1 MYNKHQDTG
10 NMNISK
16 NQFSNFIKEEIRK
29 TLREDYA
36 TKLYKIEGLLVTDTN
51 KKTQTQIFSDIRSIT
66 GVTTMDANEYVPRM
80 PKKGYIY
87 DRVTIKI
94 DPYPY
99 IKHGTFN
106 IDTIK
111 QIITNINKIKGVV
124 KFVVE
129 NPQLINI
136 GI

>member
-1 MYNKHQDTG
+1 MTRSEF
-10 NMNISK
+10 SK
-16 NQFSNFIKEEIRK
+16 YIKEEIRR

-36 TKLYKIEGLLVTDTN
+36 EKLYKIEGLLVTNTD
-51 KKTQTQIFSDIRSIT
+51 KKTQTQIFSDIHSIT
-66 GVTTMDANEYVPRM
+66 GVTTMDAKEYVSRV
-80 PKKGYIY
+80 PKKGYGY
-87 DRVTIKI
+87 DRVTVKI

-99 IKHGTFN
+99 VKHGKFD

-111 QIITNINKIKGVV
+111 QIIDNINKIKGVV

-129 NPQLINI
+129 DPQLINI

>member
-1 MYNKHQDTG
+1 MTRSEF
-10 NMNISK
+10 SK
-16 NQFSNFIKEEIRK
+16 YIKEEIRK

-36 TKLYKIEGLLVTDTN
+36 EKLYKIEGLLVTNTN

-66 GVTTMDANEYVPRM
+66 GVTTMDAKEYVSRV
-80 PKKGYIY
+80 PKKGYGY

-99 IKHGTFN
+99 VKYGKFD
-106 IDTIK
+106 IDTVK
-111 QIITNINKIKGVV
+111 QIIDNINKIKGVV
-124 KFVVE
+124 KFVVKD
-129 NPQLINI
+129 PQLINI

>member
-1 MYNKHQDTG
+1 MTR
-10 NMNISK
+10 SE
-16 NQFSNFIKEEIRK
+16 FSRYIKEEIRR

-36 TKLYKIEGLLVTDTN
+36 EKLYKIEGLLVTDSN
-51 KKTQTQIFSDIRSIT
+51 KKTQTQTFSDIRSIT
-66 GVTTMDANEYVPRM
+66 GVTTMDAEEYTPRVP
-80 PKKGYIY
+80 KEGYVY
-87 DRVTIKI
+87 NRVLLKV

-99 IKHGTFN
+99 VKNGKFD

-111 QIITNINKIKGVV
+111 QIITNINAIKGVV

-129 NPQLINI
+129 DPQLINI

>member
-1 MYNKHQDTG
+1 MITKSEFKKY
-10 NMNISK
+10 
-16 NQFSNFIKEEIRK
+16 IKEEIRE

-36 TKLYKIEGLLVTDTN
+36 EKLYKIEGLLVTDTN
-51 KKTQTQIFSDIRSIT
+51 KKTQSQTFSDIRSIT
-66 GVTTMDANEYVPRM
+66 GITTMDAKEYIPRL

-87 DRVTIKI
+87 DRVTIKV

-99 IKHGTFN
+99 VKHVKHGKFD

-111 QIITNINKIKGVV
+111 QIITNINNIKGVV

-129 NPQLINI
+129 DPQLINI

>member
-1 MYNKHQDTG
+1 MTRSEF
-10 NMNISK
+10 SK
-16 NQFSNFIKEEIRK
+16 YIKEEIRR

-36 TKLYKIEGLLVTDTN
+36 EKLYKIEGLLVTDTN
-51 KKTQTQIFSDIRSIT
+51 KKTQTQTLSDIRSIT
-66 GVTTMDANEYVPRM
+66 GVTTIDAKEYTPRL
-80 PKKGYIY
+80 PKKGYMY
-87 DRVTIKI
+87 DRVTVKI

-99 IKHGTFN
+99 VKHGKFD

-111 QIITNINKIKGVV
+111 QIIDNINKIKGVV

-129 NPQLINI
+129 DPQLINI